1 MSEAEQTLEAF
12 VKQLCAQAP
21 PAAAQVAQA
30 AWAAQILARF
40 LRYREEL
47 LRWNERVNLTAIVDP
62 EEVLTRHFLDSL
74 AILTAVDPPAC
85 RLLDIGSGAGFPGL
99 PLKIVRPTWEVTLLE
114 ATARKVA
121 FLRHVCQVLELE
133 AVTILHGRAEQLGH
147 APAYRGTFDLVTARA
162 VAALPIVLE
171 YAAPYCR
178 VGGSV
183 VLPRKGDSPEELA
196 QGLRAAEQL
205 GLTLEARLPV
215 TLPGLDDGR
224 YLLLWRQHRACPG
237 HFPRKN
243 AAILKHPAGE

>member
-1 MSEAEQTLEAF
+1 MEQLY
-12 VKQLCAQAP
+12 AQAP
-21 PAAAQVAQA
+21 EAAAQAAQA
-30 AWAAQILARF
+30 LARF

-74 AILTAVDPPAC
+74 AILTAVDPPSC

-99 PLKIVRPTWEVTLLE
+99 PIKIVRPAWAVTLLE

-133 AVTILHGRAEQLGH
+133 GITIVHGRAELLGRD
-147 APAYRGTFDLVTARA
+147 PTYRGAFDLVTARA
-162 VAALPIVLE
+162 VAALPVVLE

-178 VGGSV
+178 MGGTI
-183 VLPRKGDSPEELA
+183 VLPRKGDSPEEMA

-205 GLTLEARLPV
+205 GLTLEAQLAV

-224 YLLLWRQHRACPG
+224 YLLLWRQHQPCPL
-237 HFPRKN
+237 HFPRNN
-243 AAILKHPAGE
+243 AAILKRPAGERLGGY

>member
-1 MSEAEQTLEAF
+1 MSEAEETLQAF
-12 VKQLCAQAP
+12 IEQLYAQAP
-21 PAAAQVAQA
+21 EAAAQAAQA
-30 AWAAQILARF
+30 LARF

-74 AILTAVDPPAC
+74 TILTAVDPPIC

-99 PLKIVRPTWEVTLLE
+99 PIKIVRPAWALTLLE

-133 AVTILHGRAEQLGH
+133 GITVVHGRAELLGRD
-147 APAYRGTFDLVTARA
+147 PAYRGAFDLVTARA
-162 VAALPIVLE
+162 VAALPVVLE

-178 VGGSV
+178 VGGTI
-183 VLPRKGDSPEELA
+183 VLPRKGDSPEEME

-205 GLTLEARLPV
+205 GLTLEAQLSV

-224 YLLLWRQHRACPG
+224 YLLLWRQHQPCPP
-237 HFPRKN
+237 HFPRNN
-243 AAILKHPAGE
+243 AAILKHPAGERLGGC